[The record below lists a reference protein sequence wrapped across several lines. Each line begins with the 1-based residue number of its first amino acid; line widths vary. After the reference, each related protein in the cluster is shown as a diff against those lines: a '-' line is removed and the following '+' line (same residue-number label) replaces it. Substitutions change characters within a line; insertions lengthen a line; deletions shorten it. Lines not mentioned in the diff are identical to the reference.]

1 MAGEVVRTPDL
12 SDLIRSPE
20 RVLAAKTTLD
30 ELAETAR
37 QAMDE
42 HGSLAAFTML
52 AAGNEDM
59 QVGELADALALAA
72 LRLAAQ

>member
-1 MAGEVVRTPDL
+1 MRTPDL
-12 SDLIRSPE
+12 NDLIRSPE
-20 RVLAAKTTLD
+20 RVLAAQTTLD

-37 QAMDE
+37 RAVAE

-59 QVGELADALALAA
+59 QVGELADALALAV
-72 LRLAAQ
+72 LRWATP